1 MNKILIYIIVAFIG
15 TAGTWV
21 ANRFQIKKAIKP
33 FKNHVNRLQADST
46 LKSQKLAK
54 ITADYTLKYSEDSLK
69 SELITQIQGT
79 MNTFKKENTL
89 LKRENGILLAWKEDA
104 QDGIVTD
111 TVNIEYKTNIFG
123 KRKRIK

>member
-1 MNKILIYIIVAFIG
+1 MSRILIYILVAFIG

-33 FKNHVNRLQADST
+33 YKNHVQRLQADST
-46 LKSQKLAK
+46 LKSNKLAK
-54 ITADYTLKYSEDSLK
+54 TTADYTLKCKEDSIK
-69 SELITQIQGT
+69 AEFISQMQGT
-79 MNTFKKENTL
+79 MNTLKKENTL
-89 LKRENGILLAWKEDA
+89 LKRENQALVAWKEDA